1 MQFERYFGLADRP
14 GSGVWCD
21 SHGLLV
27 GETPLL
33 ERADSPNG
41 GVKWRPRPL
50 ADLNCDFGEAYGL
63 PVEFG
68 AKIGGLAAVARA
80 LSDDDL
86 TLAQITTLLL
96 QIPDPPRVDESQ
108 PNPQEI
114 LDLARK
120 LQASDLLNRDWD
132 PASTRAGRPK
142 APAELADS
150 SRRSMATRP
159 RMLRTPPRR
168 SFRRKSL
175 FPCPSTF
182 QLSTRSRSRRRSRR
196 RSSSPTLCHAA
207 SLRIPIR
214 AGPSV

>member
-1 MQFERYFGLADRP
+1 MQFERYFRLADRP

-96 QIPDPPRVDESQ
+96 QIPDPPPVTKA
-108 PNPQEI
+108 NPTPRGFSIWRANCRPAICSIEI
-114 LDLARK
+114 GI
-120 LQASDLLNRDWD
+120 QS
-132 PASTRAGRPK
+132 STRAGRPL
-142 APAELADS
+142 APAELAAS
-150 SRRSMATRP
+150 SRQSTATRP
-159 RMLRTPPRR
+159 RVLRSRPRR
-168 SFRRKSL
+168 SFRR
-175 FPCPSTF
+175 
-182 QLSTRSRSRRRSRR
+182 R
-196 RSSSPTLCHAA
+196 
-207 SLRIPIR
+207 
-214 AGPSV
+214 